1 MAAYQTTFYFTRR
14 IMHLGC
20 RQAPCSV
27 RLSRTNFSSQATSPN
42 KLDNDAVQ
50 VLGNRY
56 ERDEWTNVTPQI
68 LSKVGRNLHN
78 QQYHPLNL
86 IKQRIHNHIYAR
98 YTHRGNPLFSVYDY
112 LSPATTTEQ
121 SFDSVL
127 IPKDHV
133 TRRKQ
138 DNYYINSD
146 QLLRPHTSSH
156 QRDLVKSGLDAFLVT
171 GDVYRR
177 DDIDRSHYPVFHQME
192 GVRLFTKHTLFE
204 GVKGG
209 HMLEL
214 FEEGR
219 RVPEKQENHT
229 LEAAKLVE
237 HDLKQT
243 LVALVK
249 SLFGE
254 DLQTRWVDC
263 YFPFTHPSFELEIW
277 YGGEWLEVL
286 GCGVMEQELLR
297 RAGASDKVGW
307 AFGLGLER
315 LAMILYGIPDIRLF
329 WSDDHGF
336 LSQFRV
342 NDVNQPVKFQPFQKY
357 EPIVRDISFWIP
369 PGFER
374 ADFLDLVRT
383 VGADV
388 IEEVSLYDEFVHPKT
403 KKTSNSYRIK
413 YFQLE
418 RLLTN
423 EEVSNIHKKI
433 QDAAVQ
439 QLGVEGRF

>member
-1 MAAYQTTFYFTRR
+1 MAAHQTTFCFTRR

-27 RLSRTNFSSQATSPN
+27 RLSRTNFSSQATSPS

-146 QLLRPHTSSH
+146 HLLRPHTSSH

-254 DLQTRWVDC
+254 DLRTRWVDC

-336 LSQFRV
+336 LSQFKV
-342 NDVNQPVKFQPFQKY
+342 NDINQPVKFQPFQKY

-423 EEVSNIHKKI
+423 EEVSSIHKKI